1 MGCDITSYVEHRN
14 REGNWVPIQMQV
26 RYGTWD
32 GKNGYRDVY
41 PVDIR
46 NYQLFGILA
55 GVRFCPADP
64 IVEPRGIPSDVS
76 DYVRDKYEENED
88 DWHTPSWYSLYELK
102 LAVKDK
108 DRYDEEERGL
118 IQGVINA
125 IEFMRD
131 AAWVFVDDID
141 VRMVFWFD
149 N

>member
-1 MGCDITSYVEHRN
+1 MGCDIHSYVEHRN

-32 GKNGYRDVY
+32 GKDGCRDVY

-76 DYVRDKYEENED
+76 DYVRGKYEENED

-108 DRYDEEERGL
+108 DRYDEE
-118 IQGVINA
+118 
-125 IEFMRD
+125 
-131 AAWVFVDDID
+131 
-141 VRMVFWFD
+141 
-149 N
+149 

>member
-1 MGCDITSYVEHRN
+1 MGCDITSFVEYRDRN
-14 REGNWVPIQMQV
+14 TGDWTPIKMRVV
-26 RYGTWD
+26 RYDNDIDAGH
-32 GKNGYRDVY
+32 DVY

-46 NYQLFGILA
+46 NYELFGILA
-55 GVRFCPADP
+55 GVRVCCADP

-76 DYVRDKYEENED
+76 DYVRGKYEENED
-88 DWHTPSWYSLYELK
+88 VWHTPSWYSLYELK

-131 AAWVFVDDID
+131 AAWVFNDDID